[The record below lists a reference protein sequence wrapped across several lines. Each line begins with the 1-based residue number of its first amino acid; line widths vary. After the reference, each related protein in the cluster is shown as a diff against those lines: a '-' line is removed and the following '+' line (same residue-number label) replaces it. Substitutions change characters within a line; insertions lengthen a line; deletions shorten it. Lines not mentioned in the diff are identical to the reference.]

1 METTTHNGAE
11 APSTEQTMQDPA
23 ERSGP
28 NKAVL
33 YRMVMDKHIC
43 PFGLKSRDLLKRE
56 GFEIEDNHLT
66 TREETDAFKQ
76 QYDVKTTPQTWING
90 ERIGGHLRDLF
101 PDGAGRELFRVR
113 DDLHI
118 PRD

>member
-1 METTTHNGAE
+1 MRRARYNLLSMEAE
-11 APSTEQTMQDPA
+11 ASQRSAQQQGPA

-56 GFEIEDNHLT
+56 GFEIEDNYLK
-66 TREETDAFKQ
+66 TREETDAFKET
-76 QYDVKTTPQTWING
+76 YGVETTPQTWING
-90 ERIGGHLRDLF
+90 QRIGGQPPNYSAR
-101 PDGAGRELFRVR
+101 AGV
-113 DDLHI
+113 
-118 PRD
+118 